1 VNGLP
6 LRHRAALAGVL
17 FLVLLVAGAW
27 ASTLVGD
34 QNPTLWGVV
43 LGSVAGAAVAL
54 AVLVGR
60 RLRRPSRLLLL

>member
-1 VNGLP
+1 MNGLP
-6 LRHRAALAGVL
+6 LRHRAALASVL

-27 ASTLVGD
+27 TSTLVGD
-34 QNPTLWGVV
+34 QNPTLWGFV
-43 LGSVAGAAVAL
+43 LGSVSGAAVAL